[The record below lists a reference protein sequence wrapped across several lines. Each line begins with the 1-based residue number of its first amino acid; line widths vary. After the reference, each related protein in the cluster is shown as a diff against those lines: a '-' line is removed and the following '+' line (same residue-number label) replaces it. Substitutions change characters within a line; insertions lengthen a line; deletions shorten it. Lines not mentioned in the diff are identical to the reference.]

1 MIVNAKNI
9 NDSKIVEC
17 NENINRNVE
26 SLDAKNFKII
36 SIDSNTKRV
45 KFSYEIKGAYEN
57 LKLNLYYS
65 QRGRFV
71 GTITIPNGSYSQYTE
86 VIQEIVISNDFLNQS
101 AGLIPSIKED
111 VFRIDLFAENFA
123 TTLSY
128 NYYPED
134 STFLRSSEIDVK
146 NFNIDA
152 SRDNRLFFSFDIKGK
167 YHTITYAI
175 YKETVSSSSRLVTI
189 NWNSDNDNPIFY
201 PEYFNYK
208 SWHPSPNQVIGG
220 KYILVLDY
228 WYNGIKQ
235 TKTLEYNK
243 EIPAPPKR
251 NDVKITNVKIRNVM
265 DSFSKPPI
273 YNSSSPTIPTIQS
286 GQQYVAHITVE
297 NVGDLD
303 INRQLTVDLR
313 GYDRTNPN
321 NLLFSFPSNFPSI
334 KKGGQVYEFPI
345 MFNQGV
351 ATLTFQDPNALEILI
366 HIDPSNSLNDK
377 NLADNKHIIKY
388 KFKGPF
394 GRSSS
399 NTSNIEVFDASGNKV
414 KSVSVDDTEKG
425 VLEVKKSLPKGHYY
439 FNIDGKK
446 TQVRID

>member
-1 MIVNAKNI
+1 MIANAKNI
-9 NDSKIVEC
+9 NNPKIIEH
-17 NENINRNVE
+17 NDNINHNVE

-36 SIDSNTKRV
+36 SIDSNTKTI

-65 QRGRFV
+65 QKGRFV
-71 GTITIPNGSYSQYTE
+71 GTISIPNGSYSQYTE
-86 VIQEIVISNDFLNQS
+86 VIQDIVISNDFLSQS
-101 AGLIPSIKED
+101 AGLIPYINED
-111 VFRIDLFAENFA
+111 VFRLSLFAENYA

-134 STFLRSSEIDVK
+134 NNYPMSSEIDVK

-167 YHTITYAI
+167 YNTITYAI
-175 YKETVSSSSRLVTI
+175 YKGTVSSGSRLVTI

-228 WYNGIKQ
+228 WYNGVKQ

-251 NDVKITNVKIRNVM
+251 NDVKITNVKIRNIM

-273 YNSSSPTIPTIQS
+273 YNSSSPSIPTIQS
-286 GQQYVAHITVE
+286 GQQYMALVTVE

-303 INRQLTVDLR
+303 IDRQLAIDLR

-321 NLLFSFPSNFPSI
+321 SLLFSFPTSFPSI

-345 MFNQGV
+345 TFNQGV
-351 ATLTFQDPNALEILI
+351 STFQDPNALEILI

-399 NTSNIEVFDASGNKV
+399 NTTNIEVFDVSGNKV
-414 KSVSVDDTEKG
+414 KSVSVYDAEKG

-446 TQVRID
+446 TQVKID